1 LAQKDSLRE
10 YYGNVEW
17 AVRAIF
23 TGYLGWFD
31 GNPTTLFSHPP
42 VEEARR
48 MAKLAGGEKALGEA
62 AARALKDGDAQ
73 WCAELSDH
81 LLALHPKDQAVRNMK
96 ADALEHLA
104 ENLLTATG
112 RNYYLTIAQELRKPA
127 GE

>member
-1 LAQKDSLRE
+1 M
-10 YYGNVEW
+10 
-17 AVRAIF
+17 RAIF

-31 GNPTTLFSHPP
+31 GNPTTLFSLPP
-42 VEEARR
+42 VEEAER
-48 MAKLAGGEKALGEA
+48 MMKLAGGEPALREA
-62 AARALKDGDAQ
+62 AARALEEGDAQ

-81 LLALHPKDQAVRNMK
+81 LLALHPKDQAIRNMK

-112 RNYYLTIAQELRKPA
+112 RNYYLTVAQDLRRPA